1 MDTSPV
7 ARERSPV
14 RSELPI
20 VRTFCLLLGLALA
33 AVGQE
38 PPPSSVPTAPA
49 AAAEVGAPSN
59 AELAEQLRLLR
70 SEVAETRALK
80 AEVQQLRGIVQSMGV
95 QPGPGPGGATSPAVR
110 GGSGPAPAA
119 STGLGGVREGT
130 ASESQ
135 GVSNGVPERFHSGA
149 FTSRD
154 DPGASTERFG
164 IKGRYKYN
172 DKATG
177 PLGGGGYF
185 SFSSPDDEFSLNVTN
200 QITVDGTFIDRARLQ
215 TTEQGFNVPFARSF
229 IYGNITKDWSYQ
241 VGVQGFL
248 GTFNLLD
255 LFLAWHIND
264 YVTLRA
270 GKGLAPPLYEYYAF
284 SPALEPVITNSPLY
298 QLAAKRPL
306 GLMFTGNLWKN
317 RIQWW
322 SGISNSGT
330 SLFGNLD
337 RNQDYNG
344 AVDFTPFRGEG
355 WEETVLEGLGGG
367 VGFSGGKQEYLLNQQ
382 GVSISNNG
390 EATTNPAFSTVL
402 GIPFST
408 FHSNVSANG
417 MRSVFSPHVYWY
429 GRLSLLAEYI
439 NFSRALTDGTTSGR
453 STQRGYY
460 VNASYWLTGE
470 RDFMGNGFQGYS
482 TVTPLHPFI
491 PSKHMYGPG
500 AWQIAAQWSE
510 LNAGTGDVA
519 RGFVDTS
526 RSTNRMNNFM
536 VGLNWWPNQYTR
548 LSFDYVT
555 TNFNNPI
562 PLSGRSP
569 VDGYQTFWM
578 RFAMFF

>member
-1 MDTSPV
+1 M
-7 ARERSPV
+7 
-14 RSELPI
+14 
-20 VRTFCLLLGLALA
+20 
-33 AVGQE
+33 
-38 PPPSSVPTAPA
+38 
-49 AAAEVGAPSN
+49 
-59 AELAEQLRLLR
+59 LR

-80 AEVQQLRGIVQSMGV
+80 AELQQLRGLVQSMGA
-95 QPGPGPGGATSPAVR
+95 QQASGPGAATPPAVHGPAGFSPA
-110 GGSGPAPAA
+110 GPV
-119 STGLGGVREGT
+119 GVHEGT
-130 ASESQ
+130 SAESQ
-135 GVSNGVPERFHSGA
+135 GASNGVPERFHSGA

-154 DPGASTERFG
+154 EPGASTERFG
-164 IKGRYKYN
+164 IKARYKYN

-200 QITVDGTFIDRARLQ
+200 QITVDGTFLDRARIP

-255 LFLAWHIND
+255 LFMAWHIND

-298 QLAAKRPL
+298 QLAGKRPI

-355 WEETVLEGLGGG
+355 WEDTVLEGLGGG
-367 VGFSGGKQEYLLNQQ
+367 AGFSAGKQEYLLHQE

-390 EATTNPAFSTVL
+390 ESTTNPAFSTVL
-402 GIPFST
+402 GVPFYT
-408 FHSNVSANG
+408 YHSNVSADG
-417 MRSVFSPHVYWY
+417 MRSVFTPHIYWY
-429 GRLSLLAEYI
+429 GRFSVLAEYI
-439 NFSRALTDGTTSGR
+439 NFSRELTDGTTKGR

-470 RDFMGNGFQGYS
+470 SDFKGNGFQGYS

-491 PSKHMYGPG
+491 PSRHLYGPG
-500 AWQIAAQWSE
+500 AWQLAAQWSE
-510 LNAGTGDVA
+510 LNVGTGDIA
-519 RGFVDTS
+519 RGFVDAS
-526 RSTNRMNNFM
+526 NSTNRMSNFM
-536 VGLNWWPNQYTR
+536 VGLNWWPNRYTR

-569 VDGYQTFWM
+569 VDGYQTFWT